1 MKSLPQD
8 CARCV
13 LEILPRITGAIRAEM
28 RAHGIPEL
36 TPAQFHTLAFL
47 GSHERASL
55 SAVAAHVGLT
65 LPSASKAIENL
76 VARKLARR
84 SIDPGDRRCVA
95 LALTARGKTKLETAR
110 ETAHSFLSERLS
122 GLSAADN
129 RRIVCAFE
137 SLRHTFSPE
146 AAKQSV
152 KRLK

>member
-28 RAHGIPEL
+28 RAHGVPEL

-47 GSHERASL
+47 GRHECASL
-55 SAVAAHVGLT
+55 SEVAAHVGLT

-76 VARKLARR
+76 VTRKLARR
-84 SIDPGDRRCVA
+84 SVDPGDRRCVA
-95 LALTARGKTKLETAR
+95 LALTSRGKTKLETAR
-110 ETAHSFLSERLS
+110 QTAHLFLSQRLS
-122 GLSAADN
+122 VLSDDDA

-137 SLRHTFSPE
+137 SLRHIFSPE
-146 AAKQSV
+146 TARQRV